1 MISILNMFH
10 NLPPVVEQV
19 ANSLS
24 PILYGPNVFVIF
36 FPFPSRIRGLLGGT
50 EKDSWKI
57 ILVLVEIRYGNGV
70 CVESDEHS

>member
-1 MISILNMFH
+1 MILILTMFH

-50 EKDSWKI
+50 EKDSWKFFEFWSRLDVDVGEFRKHI
-57 ILVLVEIRYGNGV
+57 
-70 CVESDEHS
+70 C

>member
-36 FPFPSRIRGLLGGT
+36 FPFPSRITGLLGGT
-50 EKDSWKI
+50 KTDRWKI
-57 ILVLVEIRYGNGV
+57 L
-70 CVESDEHS
+70 

>member
-1 MISILNMFH
+1 MFH

-24 PILYGPNVFVIF
+24 PILYGPNVFAIL
-36 FPFPSRIRGLLGGT
+36 FPFPSRIIGLLGGT

-57 ILVLVEIRYGNGV
+57 L
-70 CVESDEHS
+70 

>member
-1 MISILNMFH
+1 MFH

-36 FPFPSRIRGLLGGT
+36 FPFPSRIIGLLGGT

-57 ILVLVEIRYGNGV
+57 LDVWIEIRCGNG
-70 CVESDEHS
+70 EHS